1 MVRENASLF
10 AFLQRVV
17 DASVVAFAYFAAF
30 LLRFHPLGLA
40 RWDLVRPHPGPLPVQ
55 DYFLALPVVLLAF
68 VTALHAFSLYE
79 PRRTRAPLDE
89 AFSTVKASL
98 AAIVVLLALA
108 ELSRRYSRT
117 FAAAFAVMAPA
128 LLASSRGVER
138 ALLRALRRRGWNTRR
153 ALVVGEGPL
162 ADELVK
168 KLQAT
173 AWSGIELV
181 GVLGLDPLP
190 PPAKRGEGRGG
201 GHDSNEVAPPPSLPP
216 AARGGGESYRDVRA
230 VARKLAVDQ
239 VLLAIPLERAPLLRE
254 LRELLDELPV
264 DVAIVPDTASFL
276 PIRPTVSELDGLPMV
291 AIRRAPAVGPS
302 AFVKRTLDVLV
313 AALGLA
319 LLSPFLGLLAL
330 LIRIL
335 DGGPVLYRQERV
347 GWAGRPFTMLK
358 LRTMIADA
366 ESRTGPTRTTRGDP
380 RVTPLGAFLRRTSLD
395 ELPQLWNVLKGD
407 MSLVGPRPER
417 PEFLDELRRELPDSM
432 LRLTVKAGMTGL
444 AQVRGFRGDSSLRD
458 RLRSDLEYVRR
469 WSLLLDLEIL
479 ALTLVRGFVH
489 ENAF

>member
-17 DASVVAFAYFAAF
+17 DASVVAFAFGAAF

-89 AFSTVKASL
+89 ALSTVKASL
-98 AAIVVLLALA
+98 AAIVVLLAFA

-117 FAAAFAVMAPA
+117 FAMMFAVMAPA
-128 LLASSRGVER
+128 LLGSSRGIER
-138 ALLRALRRRGWNTRR
+138 ALLRTLRRRGWNTRR
-153 ALVVGEGPL
+153 ALVVGEGAL
-162 ADELVK
+162 ANELVK
-168 KLQAT
+168 KLEAS

-181 GVLGLDPLP
+181 GVLPLDLP
-190 PPAKRGEGRGG
+190 PAAEQGEGRGG
-201 GHDSNEVAPPPSLPP
+201 GPE
-216 AARGGGESYRDVRA
+216 GGVSYRDVRA

-254 LRELLDELPV
+254 LRVLLDELPV

-291 AIRRAPAVGPS
+291 TIRRAPAVGPS

-347 GWAGRPFTMLK
+347 GWGGRPFTMLK
-358 LRTMIADA
+358 LRTMVADA
-366 ESRTGPTRTTRGDP
+366 ESLTGPTRTTRGDP
-380 RVTPLGAFLRRTSLD
+380 RVTPLGTFLRRTSLD

-458 RLRSDLEYVRR
+458 RLHSDLEYVRR